1 MELQSTTPLR
11 VRLREEI
18 DAAILAAAEDA
29 IGDVGLQEA
38 RIELIA
44 ARAGVSVG
52 TIYNHFKDRTAL
64 VQALFDSRG
73 HRLRELLGS
82 ALEAADGHPLRVQVR
97 ALIWATVEHG
107 LAHRRLFV
115 SLLRENHGPARIR
128 PPEVTQAALRESAA
142 AVIER
147 ARRAGELREDPHA
160 VFAGALVA
168 LARKAFAAAVDGQ
181 GSEGEVDAL
190 TELFA
195 RGVSR

>member
-1 MELQSTTPLR
+1 MELQSPTPLR
-11 VRLREEI
+11 VRLREGI

-29 IGDVGLQEA
+29 IGELGLQEA

-82 ALEAADGHPLRVQVR
+82 ALEAADGRPLRVQVR

-107 LAHRRLFV
+107 LAHRRLFGA
-115 SLLRENHGPARIR
+115 LLRENHGPARIR
-128 PPEVTQAALRESAA
+128 PPEVTQAALREGAS

-147 ARRAGELREDPHA
+147 ARRAGELREDPHD

-168 LARKAFAAAVDGQ
+168 LARKAFAEAVDGH
-181 GSEGEVDAL
+181 GSAGEVDAL

-195 RGVSR
+195 RGVVR